1 MTLLP
6 RSFDV
11 PRKKLGCAPDTPA
24 LTRVVHEI
32 GGGAGPEPVDPGPK
46 PRRGCRTCFA
56 LASLSFGAD
65 SDRGCDES
73 VMTRGRPSAGQSRLR
88 NPLTKPGRVVDHT
101 LPGTGARVSRPT
113 WCYRRITIPS
123 WGGQH
128 ARWGP
133 TDALPDQPKKLR
145 VSNPARFP
153 GACCRAQ
160 EPKVYGRRR
169 RRRVI

>member
-1 MTLLP
+1 
-6 RSFDV
+6 
-11 PRKKLGCAPDTPA
+11 
-24 LTRVVHEI
+24 
-32 GGGAGPEPVDPGPK
+32 
-46 PRRGCRTCFA
+46 
-56 LASLSFGAD
+56 
-65 SDRGCDES
+65 
-73 VMTRGRPSAGQSRLR
+73 MTRGRPSAGQSRLR

-145 VSNPARFP
+145 VSNPDRFP
-153 GACCRAQ
+153 MCMPATVAPPPEGESAPAAVLGSCRRVVDGGRPPPVAVCTVRHTSPKQSSRLMASQARGNPHPTNVDRAQ
-160 EPKVYGRRR
+160 PVLLVCRWERSCRCRGVWSQGR
-169 RRRVI
+169 